1 MLCCCHGYIHTTNV
15 PIIFVVTK
23 VTLAMKVIP
32 QNVKLD
38 VNCEYV
44 ILLAYKSPFCL
55 GVSCNF
61 IGLTIMSIL
70 EYPETIS
77 YVMLL

>member
-1 MLCCCHGYIHTTNV
+1 
-15 PIIFVVTK
+15 
-23 VTLAMKVIP
+23 MKVIP

-44 ILLAYKSPFCL
+44 ILLAYKLPFCL

-70 EYPETIS
+70 KYPETIS